1 MAGPSL
7 PERIPLLEILRNSVL
22 TYRLTKLVEVL
33 LSMRDA
39 KSVEADRVHRTK
51 EGHQRSGHV
60 EMGLVG
66 PRIQECAA
74 GSAAFFQARLHPLKG
89 RPCLPGRFRA
99 QTLFYLHAT
108 G

>member
-7 PERIPLLEILRNSVL
+7 PERMPLLEILRDSVL

-39 KSVEADRVHRTK
+39 KSIEADRVHRTK

-60 EMGLVG
+60 EMGLIG
-66 PRIQECAA
+66 PRIQESTA
-74 GSAAFFQARLHPLKG
+74 GAAAFLQDPREH
-89 RPCLPGRFRA
+89 
-99 QTLFYLHAT
+99 HT
-108 G
+108 GSTVSPAAFVSPAL

>member
-1 MAGPSL
+1 MADPSL
-7 PERIPLLEILRNSVL
+7 PERMPLLEILRDSVL

-39 KSVEADRVHRTK
+39 KSIEADRVHRTK

-66 PRIQECAA
+66 PRIQECTA
-74 GSAAFFQARLHPLKG
+74 GAAAFLQARMHHLQG
-89 RPCLPGRFRA
+89 REFLPGRFRTQA
-99 QTLFYLHAT
+99 LFYLHAT

>member
-1 MAGPSL
+1 MT
-7 PERIPLLEILRNSVL
+7 ILEIRGNSVL
-22 TYRLTKLVEVL
+22 TERLTKLVEVL

-74 GSAAFFQARLHPLKG
+74 GAAAFLQARLHHLKG
-89 RPCLPGRFRA
+89 REVLPRRFKP
-99 QTLFYLHAT
+99 QTLFYLHASRSPHWNRS
-108 G
+108 